1 MPKDKEQDLFG
12 TLGDEHV
19 LPRIKPLSRVHRRL
33 IRSAVEIEADDP
45 ESLLFQHT
53 VFCQT
58 GLPYRDPGAD
68 AREWEREQ
76 GSVALKVQAGEA
88 RNPDTGKW
96 VKLGLPW
103 GSKPRLIL
111 THSTARPYGVD
122 RRRSRWRTASRR
134 SCIAF
139 AVSVPAGARS
149 ACSRIS

>member
-1 MPKDKEQDLFG
+1 MIGGTAHPIRKDVAQFFRSRRNILYYAPLCTHQPPQCGEVMPKDKEQDLFG

-19 LPRIKPLSRVHRRL
+19 LPRIKPLSRVQRRL

-76 GSVALKVQAGEA
+76 GSVALKVPGRPATPRPESGSSLA
-88 RNPDTGKW
+88 CHGDRNP
-96 VKLGLPW
+96 V
-103 GSKPRLIL
+103 
-111 THSTARPYGVD
+111 
-122 RRRSRWRTASRR
+122 
-134 SCIAF
+134 
-139 AVSVPAGARS
+139 
-149 ACSRIS
+149 